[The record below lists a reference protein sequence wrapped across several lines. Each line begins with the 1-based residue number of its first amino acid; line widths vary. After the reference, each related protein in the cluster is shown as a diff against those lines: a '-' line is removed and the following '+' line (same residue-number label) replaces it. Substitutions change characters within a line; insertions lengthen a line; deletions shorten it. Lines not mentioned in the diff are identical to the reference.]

1 MRILP
6 RGGAGALFPLG
17 VLLLL
22 AMLTFWLARNI
33 VIEGWNEPPAQS
45 SDPDYVVERFTLT
58 SLSETGAQRYIL
70 LSDKMVHL
78 PGDDSS
84 LLTRPVLRQ
93 TQPGQPEIRIRADR
107 GVMTSGGEI
116 AHLYDNVEVLRA
128 GEAATT
134 KRKGSSEMRV
144 TTSYLRVLP
153 DQDRADTAAPVRIEQ
168 SGSTLLGTGM
178 ELDNRYRRFRLLSA
192 VNVTYKK
199 EEASPAPR
207 R

>member
-33 VIEGWNEPPAQS
+33 VIEGWSEPPAPS
-45 SDPDYVVERFTLT
+45 RDPDYIVERFTLT
-58 SLSETGAQRYIL
+58 SLSETGAPRYIL
-70 LSDKMVHL
+70 SSDKMVHL

-93 TQPGQPEIRIRADR
+93 AQPGQPEIRIRADR
-107 GVMTSGGEI
+107 GVITSGGEI

-128 GEAATT
+128 GEAATA
-134 KRKGSSEMRV
+134 KRTGSSEMRV

-178 ELDNRYRRFRLLSA
+178 DLDNRYRRFRLLSA

-199 EEASPAPR
+199 EEAGPAPR

>member
-33 VIEGWNEPPAQS
+33 VIDGWNEPPVQS
-45 SDPDYVVERFTLT
+45 RDPDYIVERFTLT

-70 LSDKMVHL
+70 SSDKMVHL

-93 TQPGQPEIRIRADR
+93 TQASQPEIRIRADR
-107 GVMTSGGEI
+107 GVVTTGGEI

-128 GEAATT
+128 GEAASA

>member
-6 RGGAGALFPLG
+6 RGGAGALFPLAI
-17 VLLLL
+17 LLLL

-33 VIEGWNEPPAQS
+33 VIDDGIEPAPAS
-45 SDPDYVVERFTLT
+45 LDPDYIVERFTLT
-58 SLSETGAQRYIL
+58 SLSENGAQRYIL
-70 LSDKMVHL
+70 SSDKMVHL

-93 TQPGQPEIRIRADR
+93 AQADQPETRIRADR
-107 GVMTSGGEI
+107 GVVTSGGEI

-128 GEAATT
+128 GEVASAN
-134 KRKGSSEMRV
+134 RKGSSEMRV
-144 TTSYLRVLP
+144 TTRYLRVLP

-178 ELDNRYRRFRLLSA
+178 ELDNRFRRFRLLSA

>member
-33 VIEGWNEPPAQS
+33 VIEGWSEPRAPS
-45 SDPDYVVERFTLT
+45 RDPDYIVERFTLT
-58 SLSETGAQRYIL
+58 SLSETGAPRYVL
-70 LSDKMVHL
+70 SSDKMVHL

-93 TQPGQPEIRIRADR
+93 AQTGQPEIRIRADR
-107 GVMTSGGEI
+107 GVITSGGEI

-128 GEAATT
+128 GEAATA
-134 KRKGSSEMRV
+134 RREGSSEMRV

-192 VNVTYKK
+192 VNVTYRK
-199 EEASPAPR
+199 EEAGPAPR

>member
-6 RGGAGALFPLG
+6 RGGAGALFPLAM
-17 VLLLL
+17 LLLL

-33 VIEGWNEPPAQS
+33 VIDGWNEPPAQG
-45 SDPDYVVERFTLT
+45 SDPDYIVERFTLT

-70 LSDKMVHL
+70 SSDKMVHL

-93 TQPGQPEIRIRADR
+93 TQAGQPEMRIRADR
-107 GVMTSGGEI
+107 GVVTTGGEI
-116 AHLYDNVEVLRA
+116 AHLYDNVEVLRS
-128 GEAATT
+128 GEAASAS
-134 KRKGSSEMRV
+134 RKGSSEMRV

-199 EEASPAPR
+199 EETSPAPR